1 MLTSSKSN
9 YYNKNIDKIILLQRI
24 ICKMHKFKNN
34 ILYQL
39 DILLKEC
46 NRIIYHV
53 NRIYN
58 ISIIDD
64 LEYDKILR
72 NVEEITNKILNLN
85 TLSLKEISKLSNY
98 RLLINIVKIKL
109 ELISIISNYGSK
121 DILGTL
127 EFNYNIVIAD
137 QFNKKYLNLIEFYN
151 SIFIPTK
158 IDIYTYSNNVYTLEN
173 KLSETSD
180 LTLNL
185 SDKLDYPTIF
195 PHNFKVIFYKVNGAK
210 LYLPVNNRLI
220 MLSGY
225 FIDDSLSIIKKQNFL
240 FKKYEEIYSIS
251 NKSKHKQYYI
261 NYINYIS
268 LKDFIILD
276 IHTILKNILD
286 SYNDLITIKSK
297 NIITIINNFI
307 NNDILYKRYI
317 ISILVLDINSNTSLN
332 IIYLLIDLLKYNTS
346 FDFISFYKFL
356 PWSIKTLIKDNQSKI
371 QNKIQNLTNKD
382 LDYEQKIKLIE
393 CSDIIKSKAY
403 IKLKEFNNSKNGDVN
418 SKAQHYLDGF
428 SNIPFNIYKELKI
441 KTDLLNLTNTCHYY
455 NCSILENIKK
465 NTELIVFKNIVDSI
479 KNNIDNLNDKQ
490 KNLINLTLFYNK
502 INNIIDTFNNLLLD
516 MSLLFKNNK
525 DYFKNKKMVDIKAI
539 CKKLCISQTGNK
551 QKLIDRI
558 LTHKIKYNT
567 IGFISNNLNINI
579 KHIHYIE
586 VIYNN
591 LAESNTHWLAYKLKL
606 TLYFKNIDDCLDNA
620 IYGLD
625 TSKKEIKRIIA
636 QWINGQNSGYVL
648 GLEGPP
654 GIGKTT
660 LAKRGISQCLIDNE
674 NIPRPF
680 IFISVGGSANGTT
693 LEGHNY
699 TYVGSTWGK
708 IVDAL
713 METQCMNPIIYIDE
727 LDKISNTSQ
736 GREIIGILTH
746 LTDSSQN
753 DQFTDKYFA
762 GIPFDL
768 SKALIIFSYNDYTAI
783 DKILLD
789 RIHRI
794 KINSLSINEKIIIV
808 KNYILPELLNTI
820 GLCKENIIIDNATIK
835 HIITI
840 YTYEAGV
847 RKVKEKLYEILR
859 EINLK
864 FLTDTI
870 ELPVTIDIDY
880 INTLFTN
887 HLKHTIKKINTVS
900 QVGVINGL
908 YASNNGLGGITIIEV
923 FKKISSNFLQL
934 ELTGH
939 QGDVMKESM
948 SVSRTM
954 AWNLLKKELQ
964 DTIIK
969 DKSYGIHIHCP
980 DTSTSKDGPSA
991 GIAITLG
998 IISLFTG
1005 LPINNTVAIT
1015 GEIDLNANSMKIG
1028 GLEAKIDG
1036 AKEAG
1041 VSLVLCPEENK
1052 EDLEKIRKRDYP
1064 PEDDAFK
1071 VITIKT
1077 LSDALKYVFT
1087 DDIYDYLNL

>member
-1 MLTSSKSN
+1 MLTSFKSN
-9 YYNKNIDKIILLQRI
+9 YFKKNIDKIILLQRI
-24 ICKMHKFKNN
+24 IRKMHKFKKN

-46 NRIIYHV
+46 NRIIYHI
-53 NRIYN
+53 NKIYD
-58 ISIIDD
+58 ISIIDG
-64 LEYDKILR
+64 LEYNKILR
-72 NVEEITNKILNLN
+72 NIEEITNKILNLN

-109 ELISIISNYGSK
+109 ELISIIKNYGSK
-121 DILGTL
+121 DILGIL
-127 EFNYNIVIAD
+127 EFNYNIAIAEK
-137 QFNKKYLNLIEFYN
+137 FNQKYLNLIEFYN

-158 IDIYTYSNNVYTLEN
+158 IDIYTYSNKV
-173 KLSETSD
+173 SETND

-185 SDKLDYPTIF
+185 SDKLDYPTTF
-195 PHNFKVIFYKVNGAK
+195 PHNFKVIFYKINGAK
-210 LYLPVNNRLI
+210 LYLPVNNILI
-220 MLSGY
+220 IFSGY

-240 FKKYEEIYSIS
+240 FKKYEELYSIS
-251 NKSKHKQYYI
+251 NNSKHKLYYI

-276 IHTILKNILD
+276 IHIILKNILD
-286 SYNDLITIKSK
+286 SYNDLIIIKSK

-346 FDFISFYKFL
+346 FDFTSFYKSL
-356 PWSIKTLIKDNQSKI
+356 PWSIKTLIKDNKSKI
-371 QNKIQNLTNKD
+371 QKKIQNLSDKD
-382 LDYEQKIKLIE
+382 LDYEQKIKLIK

-403 IKLKEFNNSKNGDVN
+403 IKLKDFNNSKNGDVN

-428 SNIPFNIYKELKI
+428 SNIPFNVYKELKI
-441 KTDLLNLTNTCHYY
+441 KTDFLNLTNTCHYY
-455 NCSILENIKK
+455 NCSVLEHIK
-465 NTELIVFKNIVDSI
+465 NNSELTIFKNIIDSI
-479 KNNIDNLNDKQ
+479 KNNIDNLNNKSKN

-502 INNIIDTFNNLLLD
+502 IKNIIDTFNNLLLEI
-516 MSLLFKNNK
+516 SLLFLNSK

-539 CKKLCISQTGNK
+539 CKKIGISQTGNK
-551 QKLIDRI
+551 QKLIDSI

-567 IGFISNNLNINI
+567 IGSISNNLNIDI
-579 KHIHYIE
+579 KHIHNIE
-586 VIYNN
+586 AIYNN
-591 LAESNTHWLAYKLKL
+591 LVESNTHWLTYKKKLK
-606 TLYFKNIDDCLDNA
+606 LYFKNIDDCLDNA

-674 NIPRPF
+674 NTPRPF

-794 KINSLSINEKIIIV
+794 KINSLTINEKIIIV

-820 GLCKENIIIDNATIK
+820 GLDPENIIIDDTVIR
-835 HIITI
+835 HIITV

-859 EINLK
+859 EINLN
-864 FLTDTI
+864 FLADTI

-880 INTLFTN
+880 INALFTN
-887 HLKHTIKKINTVS
+887 HLKHTIKKINNKS

-954 AWNLLKKELQ
+954 AWNLLKKEVQ
-964 DTIIK
+964 DKIIK

-1005 LPINNTVAIT
+1005 SPINNTVAIT

-1052 EDLEKIRKRDYP
+1052 EDLEKIRVRDYP
-1064 PEDDAFK
+1064 PEDDTFK

-1087 DDIYDYLNL
+1087 KDIYNYLNL